1 MKQVNIILFFLLFSH
16 YGYSQLDSLF
26 IKSQKGVLF
35 LSKYAYSENNEY
47 DGEIKDL
54 GFDDFFFPTI
64 SFSEKLFTDANLY
77 ITFKNG
83 IRIEK
88 LRDRK
93 KIKMN
98 ATKVY
103 SFDSSFCYKNDFFY
117 IIPVI
122 IEGKV
127 YNYNFEDCR
136 RNYFELQVLKGCKLR
151 FEYLHKAI
159 KPQRIILTDAVGKA
173 K

>member
-1 MKQVNIILFFLLFSH
+1 MKQIIIILSILLFGLS
-16 YGYSQLDSLF
+16 GFGQTDSLLL
-26 IKSQKGVLF
+26 KRQKGVLF

-64 SFSEKLFTDANLY
+64 CSSEKLFTDTNLY

-103 SFDSSFCYKNDFFY
+103 CFDSSFCYKNDIFY
-117 IIPVI
+117 
-122 IEGKV
+122 
-127 YNYNFEDCR
+127 N
-136 RNYFELQVLKGCKLR
+136 
-151 FEYLHKAI
+151 
-159 KPQRIILTDAVGKA
+159 
-173 K
+173 